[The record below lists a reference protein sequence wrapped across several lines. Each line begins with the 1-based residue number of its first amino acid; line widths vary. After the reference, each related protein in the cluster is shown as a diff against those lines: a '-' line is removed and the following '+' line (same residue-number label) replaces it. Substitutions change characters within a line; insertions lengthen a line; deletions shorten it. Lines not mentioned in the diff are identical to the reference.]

1 MLIALPPTKLAYSLV
16 DYKFPSKIELFMCNL
31 RESDVVMT
39 PPLSEL
45 LRVKEPVF

>member
-1 MLIALPPTKLAYSLV
+1 
-16 DYKFPSKIELFMCNL
+16 MCNL

-45 LRVKEPVF
+45 LRVKEPVFWIN